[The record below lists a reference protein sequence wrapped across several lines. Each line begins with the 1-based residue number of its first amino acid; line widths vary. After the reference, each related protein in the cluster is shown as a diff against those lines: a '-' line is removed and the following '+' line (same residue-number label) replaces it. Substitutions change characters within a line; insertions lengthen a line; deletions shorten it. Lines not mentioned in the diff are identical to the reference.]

1 MTHQFLTKLLEDAD
15 VLVRLDR
22 EVVKAVVE
30 GDFEALGIL
39 LPQFR
44 EKKIRVQAGLSQL
57 PVVEGVTV
65 DESELL
71 ARVQRPFPTDNVIEL
86 SETEIGEKDSFYE
99 LSEEE
104 VSELGSNLF
113 YSWISHYEY
122 IRNIFKVNTLI
133 LRTTIP
139 PSLRQYIFEA
149 RNCFALE
156 QHNAV
161 ISMCRTILEAAAK
174 DLCEKEGY
182 FEPHVDKV
190 IEINPEVFNQLIRA
204 ISSGKLKR
212 RAVKIYYRDAC
223 PVVHGDRSVN
233 ADEALR
239 ILRDTTDVVQELYS
253 SHGS

>member
-1 MTHQFLTKLLEDAD
+1 MPHQVLTKLLEDAD
-15 VLVRLDR
+15 LLIRLDR

-30 GDFEALGIL
+30 GNFEALRVL
-39 LPQFR
+39 LSQFR
-44 EKKIRVQAGLSQL
+44 EKKIGVQAGLSQL
-57 PVVEGVTV
+57 PVVEGLTG
-65 DESELL
+65 DERELL
-71 ARVQRPFPTDNVIEL
+71 ARVQRPFPTDNVIEQWGK
-86 SETEIGEKDSFYE
+86 EIGEEGSFYD

-104 VSELGSNLF
+104 VSDLGSNLL

-122 IRNIFKVNTLI
+122 VRNIFKVNTLI

-174 DLCEKEGY
+174 DLCEKEGF
-182 FEPHVDKV
+182 FEPHGNKV

-212 RAVKIYYRDAC
+212 RAIKIYYRDAC

-233 ADEALR
+233 ADEALQV
-239 ILRDTTDVVQELYS
+239 LRETTDVVQELYS
-253 SHGS
+253 SHES